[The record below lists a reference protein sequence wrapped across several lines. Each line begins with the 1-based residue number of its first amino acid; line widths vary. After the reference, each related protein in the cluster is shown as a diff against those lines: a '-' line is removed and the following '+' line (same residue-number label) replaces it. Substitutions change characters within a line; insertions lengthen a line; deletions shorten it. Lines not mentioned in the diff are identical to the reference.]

1 MNKDYDIDDMVYIIP
16 TPSKRPVKVV
26 SERRSGLS
34 DGVDAL
40 LSFMRRDVFSSFVY
54 AIVDMSEDNEPQE
67 SQELDRFLDEFTIL
81 EQ

>member
-26 SERRSGLS
+26 FERRSGLS